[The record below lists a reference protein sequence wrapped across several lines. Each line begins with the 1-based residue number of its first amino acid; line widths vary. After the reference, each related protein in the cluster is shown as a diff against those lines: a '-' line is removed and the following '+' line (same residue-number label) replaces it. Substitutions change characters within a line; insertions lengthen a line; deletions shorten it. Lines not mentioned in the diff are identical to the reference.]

1 MMNNNSS
8 EIKQTEI
15 TTTTTTI
22 DDFHSVFILRL
33 NSDEFYSRITSYDT
47 YNNNCDKIAF
57 NHRNLHW
64 SSVWLSPSILFQQIY
79 VPTFT
84 FNNNKHSK
92 FIYME
97 STEKN
102 GILIYSFIDNNIVND
117 NSLLRL
123 CSNSSLSSSFFDH
136 PSTFRVYL
144 HNNNDNKNQMMT
156 TNNNSLMMLN
166 KIITSK
172 ANTGIMDDKMIIVI
186 PLKTLK
192 PNDLLVDKDH
202 HQMEQR
208 INNNNNNDDDY
219 RFLSLFKFD
228 DKQNRFHKQQE
239 QGYTLASF
247 RIELKRSRKNDEKLN
262 KVSV

>member
-1 MMNNNSS
+1 MNNNSS

-22 DDFHSVFILRL
+22 DDFHFHSVFILRL
-33 NSDEFYSRITSYDT
+33 NSNEFCSRIAFDD
-47 YNNNCDKIAF
+47 NNCDKIAF

-84 FNNNKHSK
+84 FNNYYKHLK

-192 PNDLLVDKDH
+192 PNDLLVDEDH

-208 INNNNNNDDDY
+208 ININNNNNNDDDY

-228 DKQNRFHKQQE
+228 DKQNRFHKQKQQQKQ
-239 QGYTLASF
+239 QGY
-247 RIELKRSRKNDEKLN
+247 IKL
-262 KVSV
+262 